1 LTLIDRPK
9 SYQDRIKAVYK
20 NKAMERV
27 PMDPSFREGW
37 AYHNDTAYM
46 VHFFTP
52 STRGMLVSL
61 CHQHRQY
68 PIWVIPEEE
77 GDIRCGHCIR
87 VLERRQ
93 RVAKIRRERGLRRK
107 LDARVAAFL
116 ADPALGPRLYGCPVC
131 DSVYEG
137 MAPDLFPCSDGG
149 HEPTLVVELAKKDT
163 WTKDKRTSDAL

>member
-107 LDARVAAFL
+107 L
-116 ADPALGPRLYGCPVC
+116 PGGSGSGSQALWLPGVRQRLRGHGSRPV
-131 DSVYEG
+131 
-137 MAPDLFPCSDGG
+137 PL
-149 HEPTLVVELAKKDT
+149 
-163 WTKDKRTSDAL
+163 